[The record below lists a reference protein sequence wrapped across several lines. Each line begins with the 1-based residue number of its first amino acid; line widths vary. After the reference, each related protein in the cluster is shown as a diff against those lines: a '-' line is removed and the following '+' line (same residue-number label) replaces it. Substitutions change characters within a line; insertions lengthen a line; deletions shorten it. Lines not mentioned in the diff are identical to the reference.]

1 MNEINEA
8 IAVLNENAE
17 KSKGDISGFYN
28 EIRKALDERENLLK
42 FKIMDQLQKEEATL
56 KNKEKS
62 LYEHI
67 VKIKNFYKEY
77 EKSAGLSE
85 INLLE
90 SCLQRQ
96 EIIFKATGQI
106 ERVDVILP
114 FNELNKENELNYI
127 CKIFGSHK
135 NNNNITKELAFQKNK
150 NISNVNNNQIA
161 KNGIPNSN
169 ANNTYFTK
177 KKNFIFNGNHSK
189 DMKKFKIKTKIF
201 LILFK

>member
-1 MNEINEA
+1 MNEINDA
-8 IAVLNENAE
+8 IAVLNESAE
-17 KSKGDISGFYN
+17 KSKGDINGFYN

-42 FKIMDQLQKEEATL
+42 LKIKDQLQKEEATL

-67 VKIKNFYKEY
+67 VKIKSFYKEY

-106 ERVDVILP
+106 ERVDVIVP

-135 NNNNITKELAFQKNK
+135 NNNITKELAFQKNK
-150 NISNVNNNQIA
+150 NINNVNNNQNS
-161 KNGIPNSN
+161 KNAVSQIPNSN

-177 KKNFIFNGNHSK
+177 KKNFIFNGNPGNHSK
-189 DMKKFKIKTKIF
+189 EMKK
-201 LILFK
+201 